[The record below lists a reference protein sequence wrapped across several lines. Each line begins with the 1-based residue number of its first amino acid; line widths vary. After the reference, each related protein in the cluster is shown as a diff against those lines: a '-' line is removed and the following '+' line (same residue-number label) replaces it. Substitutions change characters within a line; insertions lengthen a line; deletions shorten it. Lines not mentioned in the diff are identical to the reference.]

1 MATINK
7 IFSIMNF
14 KKFSPFIIIILF
26 LTLVGFFLTNYSNS
40 LKKKEVNDIK
50 YVKIA
55 GNSIEYIKI
64 GGVTLKV
71 ELATT
76 PKEQEQG
83 LSGRIGL
90 GENEGMLFIF
100 PEPSLNYFWMK
111 DMNFPIDMI
120 WIGEDQK
127 IIYIKKNVLPESFPK
142 TYGPQKNSKYI
153 LEVNANF
160 CEKNNLRVGD
170 NVEFLSF

>member
-1 MATINK
+1 
-7 IFSIMNF
+7 MNF
-14 KKFSPFIIIILF
+14 KKEYYFVIVIFFIIIL
-26 LTLVGFFLTNYSNS
+26 GFFLTNYSNS
-40 LKKKEVNDIK
+40 LKKTEVNDIK

-55 GNSIEYIKI
+55 DNSIEYVKI

-71 ELATT
+71 DLATT

-83 LSGRIGL
+83 LSGRISL
-90 GENEGMLFIF
+90 GSDEGMLFIF

-120 WIGEDQK
+120 WIGENQK
-127 IIYIKKNVLPESFPK
+127 IIYIKKNALPESFPD

-160 CEKNNLRVGD
+160 CEKNNLKEND
-170 NVEFLSF
+170 SVEFLR